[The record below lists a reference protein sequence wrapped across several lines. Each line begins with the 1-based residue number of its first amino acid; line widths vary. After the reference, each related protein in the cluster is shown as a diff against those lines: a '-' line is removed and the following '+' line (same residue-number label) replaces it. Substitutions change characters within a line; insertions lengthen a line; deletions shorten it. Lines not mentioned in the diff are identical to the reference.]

1 MGASWGSKWFSVL
14 DSDPAKCRVEM
25 VDCRP
30 GPIGTGDEPWVPLPD
45 HLASC
50 QEFSSEAVAVS
61 AVRAHVLS
69 VSQEKILELVVA
81 VELLKLKIQRLRL
94 LEPKSSAR
102 DDEILRLKQEASE
115 LTAELKHWRDLRR
128 AKIPVS

>member
-1 MGASWGSKWFSVL
+1 MGASWGSKWYSVL
-14 DSDPAKCRVEM
+14 DNDPAKCRVEM

-30 GPIGTGDEPWVPLPD
+30 GPIGTGDDPWVPLPD
-45 HLASC
+45 HLSGC

-61 AVRAHVLS
+61 AVRAHVLR
-69 VSQEKILELVVA
+69 VTQEKILELVVA
-81 VELLKLKIQRLRL
+81 VELLKLKMQRLRL

-102 DDEILRLKQEASE
+102 DGEILRLKREADE
-115 LTAELKHWRDLRR
+115 LTAELKYWRALRR